1 MDRDKVEVSLEG
13 LSIAQAVT
21 IEGLEGLPVPAGR
34 CFQLLLLLEAVAA
47 DATVGSEERTN
58 NSNWCMIIRSQKC

>member
-1 MDRDKVEVSLEG
+1 MDLDKVEVSLEG

-47 DATVGSEERTN
+47 DATVGPED
-58 NSNWCMIIRSQKC
+58 